1 MRADQVTLGDALE
14 YEELNLR
21 IARQTLQERMAIVV
35 ERTLAKRVVSNKQ
48 HDAEHYK
55 FARHQRPDRL
65 ESAKEEVQEAQQHM
79 ELLERYL
86 SQVSESLNESLQR
99 HSIHTHHDLQCTMQL
114 HARTSRS
121 LEKRIADMLAL
132 FDSECSATAA
142 EAQRIALQAANAP
155 RKITAAQ
162 AAAARITG
170 HAIDEPADT
179 DHRTANVTP
188 VEEGPPVGSMSS
200 SFENSATTT
209 ESTTAAGATD
219 QPRTDDMVAP
229 DLAGTPNVW
238 ISSSPSLE
246 DRPTCIREPEPDS
259 EPETK
264 PEPEPTVAPDSFFPS
279 MLSRRG
285 RENGPWTRL
294 SASEAAKSLGGAW

>member
-1 MRADQVTLGDALE
+1 MHADQVTLGDALE

-21 IARQTLQERMAIVV
+21 VARQTLQERMAIVV

-48 HDAEHYK
+48 HDAEQYK

-65 ESAKEEVQEAQQHM
+65 ETAKEEVQEARHHM

-99 HSIHTHHDLQCTMQL
+99 HSIHTHLDLQYTMRL
-114 HARTSRS
+114 HARTSRA

-179 DHRTANVTP
+179 DHRTDNVAP
-188 VEEGPPVGSMSS
+188 VEEGPPAESMPSS
-200 SFENSATTT
+200 VENSVITT
-209 ESTTAAGATD
+209 EATMATGATD
-219 QPRTDDMVAP
+219 QPRTNDMIAP

-246 DRPTCIREPEPDS
+246 DRITSIQEPEPDS
-259 EPETK
+259 EPEAN
-264 PEPEPTVAPDSFFPS
+264 PEPEPTVAPDSFPS